1 MSFKICISAH
11 VHPTE
16 NPSAIDQAVR
26 SIFPDAVLSFEHFC
40 ISGTAS
46 SLSRLAEIISSHRIR
61 DSARAVL
68 LRNVEGNSCRFHLS
82 KQAATVGKVSFTD
95 GESVLGDIGVTIES
109 DNILSTIDSIAQTTR
124 PFKSLGARE

>member
-1 MSFKICISAH
+1 MATVRIIAP

-26 SIFPDAVLSFEHFC
+26 SIFPDAVLSFEHFN

-46 SLSRLAEIISSHRIR
+46 SLSRLAEIISNHRIR

-68 LRNVEGNSCRFHLS
+68 LRNVEGNACRFHLS
-82 KQAATVGKVSFTD
+82 KQAATVGKASFTEGD
-95 GESVLGDIGVTIES
+95 SVLGDIEVTIES
-109 DNILSTIDSIAQTTR
+109 DNIQSVIDSLARTTR
-124 PFKSLGARE
+124 PFKSLEARK